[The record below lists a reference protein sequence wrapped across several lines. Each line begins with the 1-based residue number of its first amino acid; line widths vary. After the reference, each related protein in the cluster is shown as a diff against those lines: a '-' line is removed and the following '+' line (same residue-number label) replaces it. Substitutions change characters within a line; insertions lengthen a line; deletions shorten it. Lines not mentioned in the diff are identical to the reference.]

1 MSRGRGRKQEFV
13 QVSEDRTREELIFA
27 VLSLPVKTDE
37 RIRQLVDLFN
47 DLPDIYTCGSC
58 GGHADPEN
66 RENAVPEGHFYIQF
80 LVEPT
85 GNGFLS
91 LGILDLAAR
100 TLNADDLMIKVMN
113 CTDNP
118 NLVMF
123 TMIGKNWVDPDEL
136 AEEIRQL
143 CSAWDISLEGVRTYK
158 IHTRR
163 NIAYNRIREIP

>member
-1 MSRGRGRKQEFV
+1 M

-27 VLSLPVKTDE
+27 VLSVPVKTDK
-37 RIRQLVDLFN
+37 RIRKLVGVFN

-58 GGHADPEN
+58 GGHADLEN

-85 GNGFLS
+85 ENGLLS
-91 LGILDLAAR
+91 LGILDRAAR

-123 TMIGKNWVDPDEL
+123 TMLGKNWVDPDEL
-136 AEEIRQL
+136 AEEIRQF
-143 CSAWDISLEGVRTYK
+143 CTGWGVSLQGVRAYK

-163 NIAYNRIREIP
+163 MMAYNRIREVPP